1 MWGKLPREVNRAL
14 CLDSGTDSSL
24 QWVAWG
30 AFTGFVA
37 PLLGRPTDLIDEM
50 QGGGE
55 EV

>member
-1 MWGKLPREVNRAL
+1 MWDKLPSEVNRAL
-14 CLDSGTDSSL
+14 CLASQKDSSTPWL
-24 QWVAWG
+24 G

-50 QGGGE
+50 QGRGGE